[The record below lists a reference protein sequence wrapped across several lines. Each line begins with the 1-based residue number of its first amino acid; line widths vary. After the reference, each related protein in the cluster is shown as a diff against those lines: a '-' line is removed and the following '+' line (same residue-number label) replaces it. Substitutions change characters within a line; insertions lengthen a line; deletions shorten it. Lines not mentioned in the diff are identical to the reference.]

1 MHLTQSKFFPVAV
14 LILLSMIWGTSFIL
28 IKQGLKVFGPDE
40 VGALRVSAAAIF
52 LLPYALVRLGE
63 VNRKDLF
70 KLFVAGIM
78 GTFIPAFLF
87 ATAQTRLDS
96 SIAGILNTLSPL
108 FTMLMGAILFKQ
120 HFRGFAVFGM
130 LIGLAGSVVLVMAGK
145 ESVFT
150 GFNMYALLVVF
161 ACVLYGTNLNFIKFK
176 IHNLNALTITS
187 IAMMLIGPLALIYLL
202 GFSDF
207 VLHMKTIEGSWSA
220 FGYIVLL
227 GIMSTAIATSL
238 FTILV
243 KITSPFFASSVTYLM
258 PVVSVMWGMWDG
270 EALVFMHFIGMA
282 LILGGVWVANRK

>member
-1 MHLTQSKFFPVAV
+1 MSLTKSKFFPVSV

-40 VGALRVSAAAIF
+40 VGALRVSAAAVF
-52 LLPYALVRLGE
+52 LLPYALVKIWE
-63 VNRKDLF
+63 IDRKDFL
-70 KLFVAGIM
+70 KLFVAGIV

-108 FTMLMGAILFKQ
+108 FTMLMGAILFRQ
-120 HFRGFAVFGM
+120 HFRGFAVVGM
-130 LIGLAGSVVLVMAGK
+130 LVGLAGSVVLVIAGK
-145 ESVFT
+145 ESALA
-150 GFNMYALLVVF
+150 GLNIYALLIVI

-176 IHNLNALTITS
+176 IHHINALTITS
-187 IAMMLIGPLALIYLL
+187 IAMMLIGPLAMVYLF

-207 VLHMKTIEGSWSA
+207 IFHMKTTPGAWRA
-220 FGYIVLL
+220 FGFIVLL

-258 PVVSVMWGMWDG
+258 PIVSVMWGMLDG
-270 EALVFMHFIGMA
+270 EALVSMHFVGMA

>member
-176 IHNLNALTITS
+176 IHNLNAVTITS

-207 VLHMKTIEGSWSA
+207 ILHMKTIEGSWSA